1 MLVKRPYPGNVQAT
15 TRLTLPPVD
24 QRDQGY
30 AMLKLL
36 VPVNGS
42 RHALDAVRHAAFLCQ
57 DRCASDIV
65 LLNVQT
71 PIEGGRASAYHS
83 LQTLREL
90 EEQSGEEALRRARA
104 ILDDAGAHY
113 VAQVRIGRV
122 AETIAQTA
130 AANQCDMIVM
140 GSAARSPLGSLMA
153 ARLSNRLMR
162 LSRIPVTLVR

>member
-1 MLVKRPYPGNVQAT
+1 
-15 TRLTLPPVD
+15 
-24 QRDQGY
+24 
-30 AMLKLL
+30 
-36 VPVNGS
+36 
-42 RHALDAVRHAAFLCQ
+42 
-57 DRCASDIV
+57 V

-83 LQTLREL
+83 LQALREI

-140 GSAARSPLGSLMA
+140 GSAAR
-153 ARLSNRLMR
+153 
-162 LSRIPVTLVR
+162 